1 MNTESNDPKETA
13 IVPPSEVKE
22 TAITPVS
29 EETKDLVNKKMG
41 DGESDEV
48 KQKMGELIEAI
59 KKQAASQIEAAGDM
73 NRENYVDA
81 MSQAQETL
89 RKTEKFFEEQK
100 NSVETS
106 LAELTNEA
114 TENWEVFVEEMQKM
128 GKRIDKA
135 VNAAWKAFTE
145 PETK

>member
-1 MNTESNDPKETA
+1 MNTPNDPKETA

-22 TAITPVS
+22 TAITSVS

-48 KQKMGELIEAI
+48 KEKMGELIEAI

-81 MSQAQETL
+81 MTQAQETL
-89 RKTEKFFEEQK
+89 RKTEKFFEGQK

-114 TENWEVFVEEMQKM
+114 TENWEVFVDEMQKM
-128 GKRIDKA
+128 GKRIDNA

-145 PETK
+145 SEPK

>member
-1 MNTESNDPKETA
+1 MNTPDDPKDTA

-29 EETKDLVNKKMG
+29 EETKALVEEKMG
-41 DGESDEV
+41 DESDEV
-48 KQKMGELIEAI
+48 KEKMGELIEAI
-59 KKQAASQIEAAGDM
+59 KKQAESQIEVAGDM
-73 NRENYVDA
+73 TRETYVDA
-81 MSQAQETL
+81 MTQAQETL
-89 RKTEKFFEEQK
+89 RKTEKFFEGQK
-100 NSVETS
+100 NSVEKS

-114 TENWEVFVEEMQKM
+114 TENWEVFVDEMQKM

-145 PETK
+145 PESK